1 MNPYV
6 WSNTSKDVKSSV
18 LSVDLK
24 KQDGS
29 RLTISGLNR
38 PIELFIPE
46 KDPEEPIQ
54 NDTQGHL
61 FVKPYN
67 DSSTIRYHKIVL
79 TNDLEFGIVEIRPQ
93 YDTIFDVFVSAGF
106 KPTPQNYTYKA
117 RIPDVSLC
125 GDFNLGIGYFNCT
138 RDPYTFSLSRNL
150 TGDIGVQ
157 YIGIRLSLEANET
170 NIQTKHRR
178 VARSCM
184 DRHGRQKRS
193 CIGVKDPPTI
203 PPPTPEIIV
212 PKYDARTDVNYTM
225 SVKMRSCLY
234 WSEKKQAWTS
244 EGCKVCYLTFRVQ
257 NFIIAD
263 ALNLLTRKK

>member
-1 MNPYV
+1 MVSLKVNPYV
-6 WSNTSKDVKSSV
+6 WSNTSKDVTSSV

-46 KDPEEPIQ
+46 KDSEEAIQ

-67 DSSTIRYHKIVL
+67 DSNTIRYHKIVL

-93 YDTIFDVFVSAGF
+93 NYTILDVFVSAGF
-106 KPTPQNYTYKA
+106 KPTPQNYTFKA
-117 RIPDVSLC
+117 RIPDFSLC
-125 GDFNLGIGYFNCT
+125 RDFKFEIGYFNCT
-138 RDPYTFSLSRNL
+138 SNPYTFPLSSNI

-157 YIGIRLSLEANET
+157 YVGIRLALEANET
-170 NIQTKHRR
+170 NTQIKHRR
-178 VARSCM
+178 IARACM

-193 CIGVKDPPTI
+193 CIGVKDPPTT
-203 PPPTPEIIV
+203 PPPTPKIIV
-212 PKYDARTDVNYTM
+212 PKYNVRTDVNYTM
-225 SVKMRSCLY
+225 SLKMRRCLY

-244 EGCKVCYLTFRVQ
+244 QGCKVCYLLYGTYHFESRGTY
-257 NFIIAD
+257 N
-263 ALNLLTRKK
+263 